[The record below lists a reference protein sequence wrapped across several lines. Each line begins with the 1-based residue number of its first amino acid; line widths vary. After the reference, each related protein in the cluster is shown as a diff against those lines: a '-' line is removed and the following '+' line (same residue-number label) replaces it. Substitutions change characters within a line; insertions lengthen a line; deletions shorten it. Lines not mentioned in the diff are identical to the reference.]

1 MLSTKVFK
9 LDKKYSTSK
18 FLNTDNMRKERFIF
32 DKFLSKFGRLLDIKL
47 LTKPSGEKISFYVD
61 KFCTVIVVLGVPYIN
76 DKVNI
81 NVNTFNTLNC
91 YYRVNIN
98 SYIVVNNTLASYR
111 IDITCISDEHININR
126 RREHLQDLSTS
137 KNNSFTVLTCFFD
150 REHINKPITQGNK
163 YLLIGNYIREWIIYK
178 KNVEIIDDNLE
189 RITSRKVTSHY
200 YINENNHRVIRDT
213 SIGCSDIV
221 VSVKLSKITNSDV
234 RKDKYL
240 MQALRWPLGNP
251 SLIFFKLWFSTEYYR
266 CRMNMNSIVSILKSI
281 TRKNVTSNYGLGDLL
296 LSSFGIVRKQANKL
310 GINCSR
316 ISFRNLWKDI
326 VLIQMKRYYKLKKR
340 SLLSKFKVQTASLLV
355 PDIPDIPDYQYLP
368 TNPWMVD
375 ITKEVELWDDLRM
388 NILDKE
394 KWSYDWPALSR

>member
-9 LDKKYSTSK
+9 LDRKYSTNK
-18 FLNTDNMRKERFIF
+18 FLDTDKLRKERFIF

-47 LTKPSGEKISFYVD
+47 LTKSSGEKVSFFVD
-61 KFCTVIVVLGVPYIN
+61 KFCLVIVVLEVPYIN
-76 DKVNI
+76 DKADI
-81 NVNTFNTLNC
+81 NVNTLNTLDC
-91 YYRVNIN
+91 YYRVNVN
-98 SYIVVNNTLASYR
+98 SYIVVKNTLASYR
-111 IDITCISDEHININR
+111 IDITCISGEHIDT
-126 RREHLQDLSTS
+126 RREYLRTY
-137 KNNSFTVLTCFFD
+137 KNNSFTVLTCLFD
-150 REHINKPITQGNK
+150 REYINKPITQCKK
-163 YLLIGNYIREWIIYK
+163 YLLIGNYIREWIIFK
-178 KNVEIIDDNLE
+178 KNVKIVDDNLE

-251 SLIFFKLWFSTEYYR
+251 TLIFFKLWFSTEYYR
-266 CRMNMNSIVSILKSI
+266 CKMTMNSIVSILKSI

-340 SLLSKFKVQTASLLV
+340 SRLSTFNIV
-355 PDIPDIPDYQYLP
+355 PVTDIIDYQYLP

-375 ITKEVELWDDLRM
+375 ITKEVELWNDLLM